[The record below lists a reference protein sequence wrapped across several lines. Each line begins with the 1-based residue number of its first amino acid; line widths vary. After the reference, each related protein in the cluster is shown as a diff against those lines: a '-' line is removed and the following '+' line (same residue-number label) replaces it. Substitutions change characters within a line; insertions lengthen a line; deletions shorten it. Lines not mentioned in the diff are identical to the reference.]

1 MEEKNKSGL
10 FLLFGII
17 LMTITMVLHPSGGSL
32 EHILNIRTILIIS
45 HSLAIFSIPF
55 LIIGFWGIWKSLGT
69 HNLVSTLAFIISFLG
84 SIAAM
89 LAAVVNGL
97 VLPNFLVRNYDPN
110 NSMNADYIKLFVRY
124 NSSLN
129 LAMDYILI
137 SAFVLAVLL
146 WSILIVLQR
155 PKVFPAWL
163 GFFGIILTMTVLI
176 GVVSGYDFIHVQ
188 GFRVFIFG
196 LVSWLMV
203 AGVYMNKKMESD

>member
-1 MEEKNKSGL
+1 
-10 FLLFGII
+10 
-17 LMTITMVLHPSGGSL
+17 
-32 EHILNIRTILIIS
+32 
-45 HSLAIFSIPF
+45 
-55 LIIGFWGIWKSLGT
+55 
-69 HNLVSTLAFIISFLG
+69 
-84 SIAAM
+84 
-89 LAAVVNGL
+89 
-97 VLPNFLVRNYDPN
+97 
-110 NSMNADYIKLFVRY
+110 MNADYIKLFVRY